1 MPMAAGTDF
10 KSKLLDLTNDEI
22 RRIVQAFDS
31 ATPAERARA
40 IERLSSII
48 GGIAENLV
56 SL

>member
-1 MPMAAGTDF
+1 MAAGTDF